1 MAPTRLTHFVLVG
14 LALLSLAHG
23 RGPEV
28 EVHSSGSDGIHGTD
42 DRTAPARPNIIFIIT
57 DDQRA
62 DWLGAAGHP
71 HLQTP
76 NIDRL
81 AEEGAMFTNFYTTT
95 PLCSPSRA
103 SFLTGQYPHTH
114 GVINNDKLGLDVIS
128 HTLMTFPRRLREEG
142 YETAFIG
149 KWHMGLDDSRR
160 PGFDHWISFKGQGL
174 YIDPVVNVNGES
186 RQLDGYMTDYLNE
199 EAAAFV
205 AQPHSEPV
213 LLYLSH
219 KAVHYPFLPAARHDT
234 LYDDVAYSPP
244 PLDEAD
250 LTGKPA
256 IRRQIEPFDHFQL
269 EGVAPE
275 PVQSRRGR
283 GRDESSIL
291 RDQMRALAS
300 VDEGVGLLLEALERS
315 GTLDETII
323 IFTSDNGY
331 LLGEHGRFTDKRF
344 AYEESIRIPFVV
356 RYPALIEA
364 GTRIDEMALNVD
376 VAPTL
381 LELAGV
387 EPVSRMHGRSLL
399 PLFSGRD
406 VEWRGAILAEHFF
419 EKVVPAAPA
428 WKAVRTEE
436 WKYIHYPDLDG
447 MDELYN
453 LSADPRELRNVIADP
468 AAQDTLM
475 ALQAQ
480 LDRLLEATR

>member
-1 MAPTRLTHFVLVG
+1 MQGLPTLTVLFSIVVL
-14 LALLSLAHG
+14 LAVSTFAQAQEPA
-23 RGPEV
+23 RAQESVEV
-28 EVHSSGSDGIHGTD
+28 EAVAS
-42 DRTAPARPNIIFIIT
+42 RPNIIFIIT

-71 HLQTP
+71 TLQTP
-76 NIDRL
+76 HIDRL
-81 AEEGAMFTNFYTTT
+81 AEEGALFTNFYTTT

-186 RQLDGYMTDYLNE
+186 RQLDGYMTDYLNQ
-199 EAAAFV
+199 EAENFV
-205 AQPHSEPV
+205 LRPRTKPF

-219 KAVHYPFLPAARHDT
+219 KAIHYPFLPAERHDS
-234 LYDDVAYSPP
+234 LYEDVVYTPP
-244 PLDEAD
+244 PLQEAD
-250 LTGKPA
+250 LEGKPA
-256 IRRQIEPFDHFQL
+256 IRREIPDFNHFEL

-283 GRDESSIL
+283 GRDENSIL
-291 RDQMRALAS
+291 RDQMRALKS
-300 VDEGVGLLLEALERS
+300 VDDGVGMLLDALDRIGQS
-315 GTLDETII
+315 GNTLI

-344 AYEESIRIPFVV
+344 AYEESIRIPFVI
-356 RYPALIEA
+356 RYPGVVEPGTTIE
-364 GTRIDEMALNVD
+364 EMALNVD

-381 LELAGV
+381 LDIAGV
-387 EPVSRMHGRSLL
+387 DAMTRKHGRSLV
-399 PLFSGRD
+399 PLLRGQE
-406 VEWRGAILAEHFF
+406 VEWRTSFLAEHFL

-428 WKAVRTEE
+428 WKAVRTDR
-436 WKYIHYPDLDG
+436 WKYIHYPDLEG
-447 MDELYN
+447 MDELYDLEKDPNEIEN
-453 LSADPRELRNVIADP
+453 LIAEPASQPVLSELRSE
-468 AAQDTLM
+468 
-475 ALQAQ
+475 
-480 LDRLLEATR
+480 LDRLMEASR